1 MVKKTFIITSELGVQ
16 ARPAAQLVN
25 LASQFSANISIEYK
39 GKNVNLKSIMG
50 VMSLAVVEGSEITI
64 TAEGK
69 DEQEALQQIE
79 VLIEEE
85 IGGALL
91 GN

>member
-1 MVKKTFIITSELGVQ
+1 MVKKTFKITSELGVQ

-25 LASQFSANISIEYK
+25 LASQFSANISLEYQ
-39 GKNVNLKSIMG
+39 GENVNLKSIMG
-50 VMSLAVVEGSEITI
+50 VMSLAVMEGSEITI
-64 TAEGK
+64 TADGK

-79 VLIEEE
+79 TLIEKE
-85 IGGALL
+85 IGGALI

>member
-1 MVKKTFIITSELGVQ
+1 MVKKTFKITSELGVQ

-25 LASQFSANISIEYK
+25 LASQFSASISLEYK
-39 GKNVNLKSIMG
+39 GKIVNLKSIMG

-64 TAEGK
+64 TAEGN

-79 VLIEEE
+79 DLIRNE
-85 IGGALL
+85 IGGVLL
-91 GN
+91 RD